1 MINFLVLSMRLKEE
15 TRPGVVVDDCN
26 PSTQEAEAEES
37 QVQGQHGLHSET
49 LSERREKEREKKKER
64 KKRERKK
71 EREKEGEGERKE
83 GRKEGRE
90 GGREEGETRN
100 IRLCM
105 YGTHGSWER
114 APRWGERGD
123 GSRGCP
129 ALFHQHVLNYERA
142 SHTYIFGN
150 FTNEHKVKKFMQLG
164 VETLLK
170 EK

>member
-90 GGREEGETRN
+90 GWREGGR
-100 IRLCM
+100 
-105 YGTHGSWER
+105 
-114 APRWGERGD
+114 
-123 GSRGCP
+123 
-129 ALFHQHVLNYERA
+129 
-142 SHTYIFGN
+142 
-150 FTNEHKVKKFMQLG
+150 
-164 VETLLK
+164 K
-170 EK
+170 EKQEISGFACMVLMAVGKEHPGGGRGEMEAEAALPYSISMY